1 LCIQQIS
8 VEGFRSLKS
17 IEWKPGK
24 LNVVIGPNAS
34 GKSNLLRA
42 LETIS
47 LSAKGKLRDHILSEG
62 GMQSLLWN
70 NTSSEITFR
79 VSVPTEGIWAASTV
93 LDYQFTLTQLGRS
106 ADYIVSSE
114 TMDDNLGK
122 FSFSSHPTENSN
134 PKNETELSQY
144 KSSFSLLNS
153 LLSSAKDTVG
163 VQQFQEKLAG
173 FRIYQ
178 EISVGRNSPIRQANL
193 TRMENQ
199 VSTGGDNL
207 VSVLHTRYTSD
218 REFRQTIDSAMR
230 GAFGTDYQEINFP
243 PAADNRVQMRITWKS
258 LKQDQS
264 AADLSDGTLR
274 FLILMTILADP
285 NPPSLIAFDEPE
297 TGLHPSMLPII
308 AEHAVDASL
317 RTQIIFTTHSD
328 QFLDAFAETRPTTT
342 VAKRE
347 NGETVLRML
356 DEEALSLWLNEY
368 SLGALYRSGELES
381 EAVA

>member
-1 LCIQQIS
+1 MCIQQIS

-17 IEWKPGK
+17 VQWKPGR

-42 LETIS
+42 LENLS
-47 LSAKGKLRDHILSEG
+47 ASAKGKLRDHILSEG
-62 GMQSLLWN
+62 GMSALLWN
-70 NTSSEITFR
+70 NTSTEITFQ
-79 VSVPTEGIWAASTV
+79 VSAPIQLNSSVGSV
-93 LDYQFTLTQLGRS
+93 LDYEFTLAQLGRS
-106 ADYIVSSE
+106 ADYIVYSE
-114 TMDDNLGK
+114 YLNVKSPK
-122 FSFSSHPTENSN
+122 FAYEHPPQDSTSR
-134 PKNETELSQY
+134 NETDLSQLN
-144 KSSFSLLNS
+144 SSLSSLNS
-153 LLSSAKDTVG
+153 LLSTNSDRVG
-163 VQQFQEKLAG
+163 LQNFQDRLAG

-199 VSTGGDNL
+199 VSPDGSNL
-207 VSVLHTRYTSD
+207 VSVLHTRYTGD

-230 GAFGTDYQEINFP
+230 GAFGSDYQEINFP
-243 PAADNRVQMRITWKS
+243 PAADQRVQMRIAWKS
-258 LKQDQS
+258 LRQDQS

-308 AEHAVDASL
+308 AEHALDASL
-317 RTQIIFTTHSD
+317 RTQVIFTTHSD
-328 QFLDAFAETRPTTT
+328 QFLDAFTETRPTTT

-347 NGETVLRML
+347 NGETVLKVL
-356 DEEALSLWLNEY
+356 DEEALSLWLEEY